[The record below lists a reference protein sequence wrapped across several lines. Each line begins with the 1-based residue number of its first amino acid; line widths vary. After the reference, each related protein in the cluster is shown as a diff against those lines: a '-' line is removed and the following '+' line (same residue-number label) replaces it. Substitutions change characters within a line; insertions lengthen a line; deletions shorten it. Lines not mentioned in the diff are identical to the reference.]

1 MKKWKRRLYAA
12 FVCVILLAGS
22 MRAYAAETTRFTL
35 PVSYTWGKDGLI
47 AGKKYQAVLS
57 AGHLDMPMPEGSEQG
72 SYTLDLKSD
81 AVRTDFPEIVYDTV
95 GEYAYHMKVVREDQK
110 IVGEFVVSVTV
121 TNGEEGGLILNFSV
135 RSQDQDA
142 KKVGELTAVDKSGR
156 DAPDESESKT
166 SGETETSRE
175 SETESSKASETKNGK
190 YDQPKENET
199 RKNTATSG
207 SGGTGNNR
215 TASGVTA
222 AAGTNRSAKTGDDTR
237 AGGYLLLCMGA
248 LTAMYL
254 AGRSRKGCQSC
265 DHSCG
270 RSGL

>member
-1 MKKWKRRLYAA
+1 MKKWKRSLYAA

-22 MRAYAAETTRFTL
+22 MRAYAAETIRFTL

-121 TNGEEGGLILNFSV
+121 TNGEEGELILNFSV
-135 RSQDQDA
+135 RSQDQDG

-166 SGETETSRE
+166 SRE
-175 SETESSKASETKNGK
+175 SETESSKASETKNDK
-190 YDQPKENET
+190 DDQPKESET

-237 AGGYLLLCMGA
+237 ITEYLLLCMGA

-254 AGRSRKGCQSC
+254 TGRARKSC
-265 DHSCG
+265 
-270 RSGL
+270 RK

>member
-22 MRAYAAETTRFTL
+22 MRAYAAETIRFTL

-121 TNGEEGGLILNFSV
+121 TNGEEGELILNFSV
-135 RSQDQDA
+135 RSQDQDG

-166 SGETETSRE
+166 SRE
-175 SETESSKASETKNGK
+175 SETESSKASETKNDK
-190 YDQPKENET
+190 DDQPKESET

-237 AGGYLLLCMGA
+237 AAGYLLLCMGA

-254 AGRSRKGCQSC
+254 TGRARKSC
-265 DHSCG
+265 
-270 RSGL
+270 RK

>member
-1 MKKWKRRLYAA
+1 MKKWKRSLYAA

-22 MRAYAAETTRFTL
+22 MRAYAAETIRFTL

-110 IVGEFVVSVTV
+110 IVGEFVVLVTV
-121 TNGEEGGLILNFSV
+121 TNGEEGELILNFSV
-135 RSQDQDA
+135 RSQDQDG

-166 SGETETSRE
+166 SRETETSRKTETSRE
-175 SETESSKASETKNGK
+175 SETESSKANGTKSDK

-222 AAGTNRSAKTGDDTR
+222 ATGTNRSAKTGDDTR
-237 AGGYLLLCMGA
+237 ADGYLLLCMGA

-254 AGRSRKGCQSC
+254 AGRARKGC
-265 DHSCG
+265 
-270 RSGL
+270 RK

>member
-22 MRAYAAETTRFTL
+22 MRAYAAETIRFTL

-121 TNGEEGGLILNFSV
+121 TNGEEGGLILNFSI
-135 RSQDQDA
+135 RSQDQDG

>member
-1 MKKWKRRLYAA
+1 
-12 FVCVILLAGS
+12 
-22 MRAYAAETTRFTL
+22 
-35 PVSYTWGKDGLI
+35 
-47 AGKKYQAVLS
+47 
-57 AGHLDMPMPEGSEQG
+57 MPEGSEQG

-135 RSQDQDA
+135 RSQDQDG

-254 AGRSRKGCQSC
+254 AGRRRKGCQSC